1 MTYTR
6 VCPRDLF
13 NEGNLLRCL
22 GQLFL
27 KTEGMDGV
35 GWHDPQPGEA
45 FHIDQDESDGSI
57 SCATATL
64 MLGEDRCHFHR
75 PLNARDPY
83 PLLCTHVG
91 ATELWDEVAVF
102 DEAGELT
109 TEFMSVIAGQR

>member
-35 GWHDPQPGEA
+35 GWHDPQPGET
-45 FHIDQDESDGSI
+45 FHVEQDGADGSI
-57 SCATATL
+57 SSASAWLTINDENVHTY
-64 MLGEDRCHFHR
+64 R
-75 PLNARDPY
+75 PLNSREPW
-83 PLLCTHVG
+83 PLYCDRVG
-91 ATELWDEVAVF
+91 MDDLTEEVPVF
-102 DEAGELT
+102 DEHGELT
-109 TEFMSVIAGQR
+109 AEFLAVLAGQR